1 MNNNEEEVAES
12 SQKFELTEM
21 EIVTVGDSNFIL
33 LKEDAEKSNNDGSN
47 PLAPFLTLASESH
60 INTNNESSEKAKASV
75 TTPRIH
81 ITNKQVSPESSE
93 KAKASVTTPRIHIT
107 NKQVSPKS
115 KKSPNA

>member
-21 EIVTVGDSNFIL
+21 EIVTVGDSNIIL
-33 LKEDAEKSNNDGSN
+33 LKEDAERSNNDGSN

-60 INTNNESSEKAKASV
+60 INTNNED
-75 TTPRIH
+75 
-81 ITNKQVSPESSE
+81 SE